1 MPLSAPAPV
10 PALLAEA
17 VALVP
22 SGACVYV
29 GGAVLRRKPLG
40 FLRALVAAGRRDLDV
55 VTFAGSLD
63 VDLLVAAGAV
73 RSVSAAYVGLGAL
86 GFAPAFTAASKAGTL
101 DDREHTEWTLLGR
114 LRAAA
119 MGLPFLPTRAGTGSE
134 VVADLDLA
142 SVADPYGGGTY
153 LALPPLAPDVAVL
166 HAWRASPAGDVQLPW
181 PPEHLWDVDVLAARA
196 ARRVVVTVEEVVG
209 AEVVAAEP
217 ERTCLFG
224 FEVDAV
230 VALPGGAWPTA
241 SPPAA
246 ETDHE
251 AVRAYAAAGGDPA
264 LLVPPGAGR
273 P

>member
-1 MPLSAPAPV
+1 MLRRAPLTV
-10 PALLAEA
+10 EEA

-22 SGACVYV
+22 SGACLYV

-40 FLRALVAAGRRDLDV
+40 FLRALVAAGRRDLDI

-63 VDLLVAAGAV
+63 VDLLVAAGAA
-73 RSVSAAYVGLGAL
+73 RSVSAAYVGLGPL
-86 GFAPAFTAASKAGTL
+86 GFAPAYTAAAKAGEL

-134 VVADLDLA
+134 VVAELGL
-142 SVADPYGGGTY
+142 STVADPYTGATY
-153 LALPPLAPDVAVL
+153 LALPPLHPDVAVL

-196 ARRVVVTVEEVVG
+196 ARTVVVTVEEIVP
-209 AEVVAAEP
+209 AEVVAAAP
-217 ERTCLFG
+217 ERTCLFS
-224 FEVDAV
+224 FDVDAV

-246 ETDHE
+246 EADHD
-251 AVRAYAAAGGDPA
+251 AVRAYADAGGDAA
-264 LLVPPGAGR
+264 LLEPAGVR
-273 P
+273 